1 MNLIYFS
8 YILIIN
14 STFAFNPN
22 IIFKNKFNASLIKE
36 TNITFWIT
44 SSKSKYDPYYYQE
57 NTNNLISES
66 SKYIQISS
74 TLFLFAGLIQI
85 YRAINE
91 LPLTILGFDVPILL
105 SYVVGSCIL
114 FLGYSGY
121 LLSVSLN
128 NNRIFF

>member
-1 MNLIYFS
+1 MNLIYFFC
-8 YILIIN
+8 ILIIN

-36 TNITFWIT
+36 TNSTFWIT
-44 SSKSKYDPYYYQE
+44 SSKNKYDPYYNQE
-57 NTNNLISES
+57 NTNNLISE

-74 TLFLFAGLIQI
+74 TLFLLAGLIQI
-85 YRAINE
+85 YRAIND
-91 LPLTILGFDVPILL
+91 LPLIILGFDVPILL
-105 SYVVGSCIL
+105 SYVVGSSIL

-128 NNRIFF
+128 NNRNFF

>member
-1 MNLIYFS
+1 MNLIYFFC
-8 YILIIN
+8 ILIIN

-22 IIFKNKFNASLIKE
+22 IIFKNKFSASLIKE
-36 TNITFWIT
+36 TNSTFWIT
-44 SSKSKYDPYYYQE
+44 SSKNKYDPYYNQE
-57 NTNNLISES
+57 NINNLISE

-85 YRAINE
+85 YRAIND
-91 LPLTILGFDVPILL
+91 LPLIILGFDVPILL
-105 SYVVGSCIL
+105 SYVVGSSIL

-128 NNRIFF
+128 NNRNFF